1 MRFFSKY
8 RFWGVGLGAG
18 LLGAILLAVRYAF
31 KTPKAAKIPDT
42 VAPAI
47 FATRIFYT
55 GRGQLV
61 YHESGNGEPLVF
73 IHGVYPGAS
82 SFEWSRVYPHFADRF
97 QVLAPDL
104 LGFGESFRPNRPFGP
119 SEHTEILADFLQAK
133 AGQTRSV
140 IVASGLGA
148 AFAVLLAERHPELV
162 QRLVLVMPAG
172 TAGKHGRRNFF
183 DYSTWLAALPLA
195 RQAYYYRFLATKARI
210 RLWLATACFADPEKI
225 DDEIVDVLWTY
236 CRQFGANRAA
246 LYSVRGKLNVDL
258 ERHLAE
264 LTQPV
269 TLVWGDQAKFPPV
282 HVGHRLREVARQSN
296 LVVLDKAGVLAAL
309 ESPRELCELLDR
321 ELDSEIRIYQA
332 NLGGTQRR

>member
-1 MRFFSKY
+1 M
-8 RFWGVGLGAG
+8 
-18 LLGAILLAVRYAF
+18 
-31 KTPKAAKIPDT
+31 PKSAKIPDT

-55 GRGQLV
+55 GRGHLV
-61 YHESGNGEPLVF
+61 YHESGNGDPLVF

-104 LGFGESFRPNRPFGP
+104 LGFGESSRPNRPFGP
-119 SEHTEILADFLQAK
+119 SEHTEILAEFLRAK
-133 AGQTRSV
+133 AGQMRSI
-140 IVASGLGA
+140 IVASGLGG
-148 AFAVLLAERHPELV
+148 AFATLLAERHPELV
-162 QRLVLVMPAG
+162 QRLVLVMPVG
-172 TAGKHGRRNFF
+172 TAGNLGRRILFG
-183 DYSTWLAALPLA
+183 YSRWLAALPLA
-195 RQAYYYRFLATKARI
+195 RQTYYYRFLATKARI

-236 CRQFGANRAA
+236 SRQFGANRAA

-264 LTQPV
+264 VNQPV
-269 TLVWGDQAKFPPV
+269 TLVWGQEARFPPM
-282 HVGHRLREVARQSN
+282 HVGYRLRQVAPQCN
-296 LVVLDKAGVLAAL
+296 FVILDKAGAFAAL

-321 ELDSEIRIYQA
+321 ELDSQIRIYQA
-332 NLGGTQRR
+332 R

>member
-18 LLGAILLAVRYAF
+18 LLGAVLLAVRYAF

-73 IHGVYPGAS
+73 IHGIYPGAS

-104 LGFGESFRPNRPFGP
+104 LGFGESSRPNRPFGP
-119 SEHTEILADFLQAK
+119 SEHTEILADFLRAK
-133 AGQTRSV
+133 VGQTRS
-140 IVASGLGA
+140 ILIASGLGA

-162 QRLVLVMPAG
+162 QRLVLVMPVASAG
-172 TAGKHGRRNFF
+172 NHGRRNFF
-183 DYSTWLAALPLA
+183 DYGRWLAALPLA
-195 RQAYYYRFLATKARI
+195 RQAYYYRYLATKARI

-225 DDEIVDVLWTY
+225 DDEVVDVLWTY
-236 CRQFGANRAA
+236 SRQFGANRAA

-269 TLVWGDQAKFPPV
+269 TLVWGEEAKFPPV
-282 HVGHRLREVARQSN
+282 HVGYRLREVARKSN
-296 LVVLDKAGVLAAL
+296 LVVLDKAGVFAAL

-321 ELDSEIRIYQA
+321 ELDSDLRIYQA
-332 NLGGTQRR
+332 K

>member
-1 MRFFSKY
+1 
-8 RFWGVGLGAG
+8 
-18 LLGAILLAVRYAF
+18 LLAVRYAF

-104 LGFGESFRPNRPFGP
+104 LGFGESSRPNRPFGP
-119 SEHTEILADFLQAK
+119 SEHTEILGDFLRAK
-133 AGQTRSV
+133 VGQTRS
-140 IVASGLGA
+140 ILIASGLGA

-162 QRLVLVMPAG
+162 QRLVLVMPVASAG
-172 TAGKHGRRNFF
+172 NHGRRNFL
-183 DYSTWLAALPLA
+183 DYSRWLAALPLA
-195 RQAYYYRFLATKARI
+195 RQAYYYRYLATKARI

-236 CRQFGANRAA
+236 SRQFGANRAA

-269 TLVWGDQAKFPPV
+269 TLVWGEEAKFPPV
-282 HVGHRLREVARQSN
+282 HVGYRLQEVARQPN
-296 LVVLDKAGVLAAL
+296 LVVLDKAGVFAAL

-321 ELDSEIRIYQA
+321 ELDSELRIYQA
-332 NLGGTQRR
+332 K

>member
-1 MRFFSKY
+1 LRFFSKY
-8 RFWGVGLGAG
+8 RFWGVGIGAG
-18 LLGAILLAVRYAF
+18 LLGAVLLAVRYAF

-42 VAPAI
+42 LAPAI
-47 FATRIFYT
+47 FATRIFYS

-104 LGFGESFRPNRPFGP
+104 LGFGESSRPNRPFGP
-119 SEHTEILADFLQAK
+119 SEHAEILADFLRAK
-133 AGQTRSV
+133 AGQNRSV
-140 IVASGLGA
+140 LVASGLGA

-162 QRLVLVMPAG
+162 QRLVLVMPVAS
-172 TAGKHGRRNFF
+172 ARNHRRRIFF
-183 DYSTWLAALPLA
+183 DYSRWLAALPLA
-195 RQAYYYRFLATKARI
+195 RQAYYYRYLATKARI

-236 CRQFGANRAA
+236 SRQFGANRAA

-258 ERHLAE
+258 DRHLAE

-269 TLVWGDQAKFPPV
+269 TLVWGEEAKFPPV
-282 HVGHRLREVARQSN
+282 HVGYRLREVARQSN
-296 LVVLDKAGVLAAL
+296 LVVLDKAGVFAAL

-321 ELDSEIRIYQA
+321 ELDSDLRIYQA
-332 NLGGTQRR
+332 K

>member
-18 LLGAILLAVRYAF
+18 LLGAVLLAVRYAF

-97 QVLAPDL
+97 QVLVPDL
-104 LGFGESFRPNRPFGP
+104 LGFGESSRPNRPFGP
-119 SEHTEILADFLQAK
+119 SEHTEILADFLRAK

-140 IVASGLGA
+140 LVASGLGA

-162 QRLVLVMPAG
+162 QRLVLVMPVASAG
-172 TAGKHGRRNFF
+172 NHGRRNFF
-183 DYSTWLAALPLA
+183 DYSRWLAALPLA
-195 RQAYYYRFLATKARI
+195 RQAYYYRYLATKARI

-236 CRQFGANRAA
+236 SRQFGANRAA

-269 TLVWGDQAKFPPV
+269 TLVWGDEAKFPPV
-282 HVGHRLREVARQSN
+282 HVAYRLREVTRQSN
-296 LVVLDKAGVLAAL
+296 LVVLDKAGVFAAL
-309 ESPRELCELLDR
+309 ESPREFCGLLDR
-321 ELDSEIRIYQA
+321 ELDSELRIYQA
-332 NLGGTQRR
+332 K

>member
-1 MRFFSKY
+1 
-8 RFWGVGLGAG
+8 
-18 LLGAILLAVRYAF
+18 LALRYAF
-31 KTPKAAKIPDT
+31 KTPKSAKIPDT

-61 YHESGNGEPLVF
+61 YHESGKGDPLVF
-73 IHGVYPGAS
+73 VHGVYPGAS

-104 LGFGESFRPNRPFGP
+104 LGFGESSRPNRPFGP
-119 SEHTEILADFLQAK
+119 SEHTEILAEFLRAK
-133 AGQTRSV
+133 AGDARSV

-148 AFAVLLAERHPELV
+148 SFATLLAERHPELV
-162 QRLVLVMPAG
+162 QRLVLLMPVG
-172 TAGKHGRRNFF
+172 TAGRHGRRQFF
-183 DYSTWLAALPLA
+183 DHSRWLAALPLA
-195 RQAYYYRFLATKARI
+195 RQTYYYRYLATKTQI

-236 CRQFGANRAA
+236 SRQFGANRAA

-264 LTQPV
+264 VTQPI
-269 TLVWGDQAKFPPV
+269 TLVWGEQAKFPSV
-282 HVGHRLREVARQSN
+282 HLGYRLREVARQCN
-296 LVVLDKAGVLAAL
+296 LVVLDKAAVFAAL
-309 ESPRELCELLDR
+309 ESPSEVCDLLDR
-321 ELDSEIRIYQA
+321 ELDSQIRIYQA
-332 NLGGTQRR
+332 R

>member
-1 MRFFSKY
+1 LRFFSKY

-18 LLGAILLAVRYAF
+18 LLGAIFLAVRYTF

-296 LVVLDKAGVLAAL
+296 LVVLDKAGVFAAL

-321 ELDSEIRIYQA
+321 ELDSEIRIYQVS
-332 NLGGTQRR
+332 

>member
-1 MRFFSKY
+1 M
-8 RFWGVGLGAG
+8 
-18 LLGAILLAVRYAF
+18 LLAIRYAF
-31 KTPKAAKIPDT
+31 KTPRAAKIPDA

-55 GRGQLV
+55 GRGQMV

-73 IHGVYPGAS
+73 LHGVYPGAS
-82 SFEWSRVYPHFADRF
+82 SFEWSRVYPHFANRF

-104 LGFGESFRPNRPFGP
+104 LGFGESSRSNRPFGP
-119 SEHTEILADFLQAK
+119 SEHAEILAEFLRAK
-133 AGQTRSV
+133 AGQTRS
-140 IVASGLGA
+140 ILVASGLGA

-162 QRLVLVMPAG
+162 QRLVLIMPVGA
-172 TAGKHGRRNFF
+172 AGKHGRRNFF
-183 DYSTWLAALPLA
+183 DYNRWLAALPLA
-195 RQAYYYRFLATKARI
+195 RQAYYYRFLATKTRI

-225 DDEIVDVLWTY
+225 DNEIVNVLWTY

-264 LTQPV
+264 LPQPV

-282 HVGHRLREVARQSN
+282 QAGYRLREVSRQSN
-296 LVVLDKAGVLAAL
+296 LVVLEKAGVFAAL
-309 ESPRELCELLDR
+309 ESPRELCEVLDR
-321 ELDSEIRIYQA
+321 ELDSQLRLYQA
-332 NLGGTQRR
+332 K

>member
-1 MRFFSKY
+1 LRFFSKY

-18 LLGAILLAVRYAF
+18 LLGAVVLALRYAF
-31 KTPKAAKIPDT
+31 KTPKSAKIPDT

-55 GRGQLV
+55 GRGHLV
-61 YHESGNGEPLVF
+61 YHESGKGDPLVF
-73 IHGVYPGAS
+73 IHGVYSGAS

-104 LGFGESFRPNRPFGP
+104 LGFGESSRPNRPFSP
-119 SEHTEILADFLQAK
+119 SEHTEILAEFLRAK

-148 AFAVLLAERHPELV
+148 AFATLLAERHPELI
-162 QRLVLVMPAG
+162 QRLILVMPAG
-172 TAGKHGRRNFF
+172 TPQNHGRRSLF
-183 DYSTWLAALPLA
+183 DYSRWLAALPLA
-195 RQAYYYRFLATKARI
+195 RQTYYYRLLATKARI

-225 DDEIVDVLWTY
+225 DDEIVDVIWTY
-236 CRQFGANRAA
+236 SRQFGANRAA

-264 LTQPV
+264 VTQPV
-269 TLVWGDQAKFPPV
+269 TLVWGEEAKFPPV
-282 HVGHRLREVARQSN
+282 HVGYRLREAARQCN
-296 LVVLDKAGVLAAL
+296 LVVLNKSGVLAAL

-321 ELDSEIRIYQA
+321 ELDSQIRIYRA
-332 NLGGTQRR
+332 G

>member
-1 MRFFSKY
+1 LRFFSKY

-296 LVVLDKAGVLAAL
+296 LVVLDKAGVFVAL

-321 ELDSEIRIYQA
+321 ELDSEIRIYQVS
-332 NLGGTQRR
+332 

>member
-1 MRFFSKY
+1 LRFFSKY

-18 LLGAILLAVRYAF
+18 LLGAVLLAVRYAF

-47 FATRIFYT
+47 FATRIFYS
-55 GRGQLV
+55 GRGQQV

-73 IHGVYPGAS
+73 IHGIYPGAS

-97 QVLAPDL
+97 QVMAPDL
-104 LGFGESFRPNRPFGP
+104 LGFGESSRPNRHFGP
-119 SEHTEILADFLQAK
+119 SEHAEILADFLRAK

-140 IVASGLGA
+140 LVASGLGA

-162 QRLVLVMPAG
+162 QRLVLVMPVAS
-172 TAGKHGRRNFF
+172 ARNHRRRIFF
-183 DYSTWLAALPLA
+183 DYGRWLAALPLA
-195 RQAYYYRFLATKARI
+195 RQAYYYRYLATKARI

-236 CRQFGANRAA
+236 SRQFGANRAA

-258 ERHLAE
+258 DRHLAE

-269 TLVWGDQAKFPPV
+269 TLVWGEEAKFPPV
-282 HVGHRLREVARQSN
+282 HVGYRLREVARQSN
-296 LVVLDKAGVLAAL
+296 LVVLDKAGVFAAL

-321 ELDSEIRIYQA
+321 ELDSDLRIYQA
-332 NLGGTQRR
+332 K

>member
-1 MRFFSKY
+1 MRFFSKS

-18 LLGAILLAVRYAF
+18 LLGAIFLGLRYAF
-31 KTPKAAKIPDT
+31 KAPKSARIPDR

-61 YHESGNGEPLVF
+61 YHESGNGDPLVF
-73 IHGVYPGAS
+73 IHGIYAGAS

-104 LGFGESFRPNRPFGP
+104 LGFGESSRPNRPFGP
-119 SEHTEILADFLQAK
+119 SEHAEILAEFLRAK
-133 AGQTRSV
+133 AGQTRSI

-148 AFAVLLAERHPELV
+148 AFATLLAERHPELV
-162 QRLVLVMPAG
+162 QRLVLVMPVG
-172 TAGKHGRRNFF
+172 TAGQRGRRVLF
-183 DYSTWLAALPLA
+183 DYSRWLAALPLA

-210 RLWLATACFADPEKI
+210 RLWLATACFANPEKI

-236 CRQFGANRAA
+236 SRQFGANRAA

-258 ERHLAE
+258 ERHLPE
-264 LTQPV
+264 VTQPV
-269 TLVWGDQAKFPPV
+269 TLVWGEEAKFPPV
-282 HVGHRLREVARQSN
+282 HVGYRLREVARQCN
-296 LVVLDKAGVLAAL
+296 LAILDKAGVFAAL
-309 ESPRELCELLDR
+309 ESPHELCELLDR
-321 ELDSEIRIYQA
+321 ELDSQIRIYQA
-332 NLGGTQRR
+332 R

>member
-1 MRFFSKY
+1 LRFFSKY

-18 LLGAILLAVRYAF
+18 LLGATLLAVRYAF

-47 FATRIFYT
+47 FATRIFYS

-73 IHGVYPGAS
+73 LHGVYPGAS
-82 SFEWSRVYPHFADRF
+82 SFEWSRVYPHFANRF

-104 LGFGESFRPNRPFGP
+104 LGFGESSRPNRPFGP
-119 SEHTEILADFLQAK
+119 SEHTEILADFLRAK
-133 AGQTRSV
+133 IGQTRS
-140 IVASGLGA
+140 ILIASGKGA

-162 QRLVLVMPAG
+162 QRLVLVMPVAS
-172 TAGKHGRRNFF
+172 AGRRGRRSFF
-183 DYSTWLAALPLA
+183 DYSRWLAALPLA
-195 RQAYYYRFLATKARI
+195 RQAYYYRYLATKARI

-236 CRQFGANRAA
+236 SRQFGANRAA

-258 ERHLAE
+258 ERYLPE

-269 TLVWGDQAKFPPV
+269 TLVWGEEAKFPPV
-282 HVGHRLREVARQSN
+282 HVGYRLREIIRQSN
-296 LVVLDKAGVLAAL
+296 LVVLDKAGVFAAL
-309 ESPRELCELLDR
+309 ESPRELSELLDR
-321 ELDSEIRIYQA
+321 ELDSELRIYQA
-332 NLGGTQRR
+332 K